1 VSGYQVVL
9 LPGDGIGPE
18 VARAA
23 CRVIEAV
30 GVSIDWEQLP
40 VGSAALEKYG
50 EVLPR
55 AVTDAARS
63 TGLVLKGP
71 VTTPVGGGFK
81 SVNVSLR
88 QELDLF
94 ANLRPI
100 RSLPG
105 VKSRYQEVDLVV
117 IRENTEGLYIAE
129 EIQESPDSISALKRV
144 TRSAS
149 QRIAEFAFDF
159 AASNHRKKVTI
170 VHKANI
176 LKESDGLFLR
186 TAQEVASKYPA
197 VACGDRIVDALA
209 MDLVVD
215 PARHDV
221 LLCPNLYGDVISD
234 LAAGLI
240 GGLGLVPG
248 ANIGSQVAIYEAVH
262 GSAPDIAGQGIAN
275 PTALI
280 LAGEMLLR
288 RLGERTAADR
298 IRQAL
303 EKLYQEGIIL
313 TPDLGGK
320 ASTWE
325 FTEALIEKIIT
336 SLS

>member
-1 VSGYQVVL
+1 MSGYQVVL

-23 CRVIEAV
+23 CRVIEAA

-40 VGSAALEKYG
+40 VGISALEKYG
-50 EVLPR
+50 EALPQAVL
-55 AVTDAARS
+55 DAARN
-63 TGLVLKGP
+63 TGLLLKGP
-71 VTTPVGGGFK
+71 VTTPVGSGFK

-88 QELDLF
+88 QELGLY

-100 RSLPG
+100 HSLPG
-105 VKSRYQEVDLVV
+105 VKSRYQDVDLVV

-129 EIQESPDSISALKRV
+129 EIQESPDSIAALKRV

-159 AASNHRKKVTI
+159 AGSHQRKKVTI

-186 TAQEVASKYPA
+186 TAQEVASRYPA
-197 VACGDRIVDALA
+197 IACGDRIVDALA
-209 MDLVVD
+209 MDLVLD

-248 ANIGSQVAIYEAVH
+248 ANIGEGAAIYEAVH
-262 GSAPDIAGQGIAN
+262 GSAPDIAGKGIAN

-288 RLGERTAADR
+288 RLGEGAAADR
-298 IRQAL
+298 IRQAI
-303 EKLYQEGIIL
+303 EGHYQAGSIL
-313 TPDLGGK
+313 TPDQGGT
-320 ASTWE
+320 ASTRE
-325 FTEALIEKIIT
+325 FTEALIKKIIA
-336 SLS
+336 

>member
-1 VSGYQVVL
+1 VSRPEVVL

-18 VARAA
+18 VSRSA
-23 CRVIEAV
+23 CQVIEAA
-30 GVSIDWEQLP
+30 GVLINWIELP
-40 VGSAALEKYG
+40 AGIEALDRYG
-50 EVLPR
+50 EALPEEVIEAIR
-55 AVTDAARS
+55 Q

-71 VTTPVGGGFK
+71 VTTPVGSGFK

-88 QELDLF
+88 QKLDLF

-100 RSLPG
+100 QSLPG
-105 VKSRYQEVDLVV
+105 VKARYQEVDLVV

-129 EIQESPDSISALKRV
+129 EIEESPDSISALKRV

-149 QRIAEFAFDF
+149 QRIAEFACDYIT
-159 AASNHRKKVTI
+159 ANQREKLTI

-176 LKESDGLFLR
+176 LKKSDGVFLD
-186 TAQEVASKYPA
+186 TAQQVAARYPRIQ
-197 VACGDRIVDALA
+197 CGDRIVDALA
-209 MDLVVD
+209 LDLVID
-215 PARHDV
+215 PGRHDV
-221 LLCPNLYGDVISD
+221 LLCPNLYGDIISD

-248 ANIGSQVAIYEAVH
+248 ANIGLHTAVFEAVH

-288 RLGERTAADR
+288 RLGELAAADR

-303 EKLYQEGIIL
+303 VQLYRTGSVL
-313 TPDLGGK
+313 TPDLGGN
-320 ASTWE
+320 ASTRE
-325 FTEALIEKIIT
+325 FSEALIKQIIA
-336 SLS
+336 

>member
-1 VSGYQVVL
+1 LSGYEVVL

-18 VARAA
+18 VSRSA
-23 CRVIEAV
+23 CQVIEAA
-30 GVSIDWEQLP
+30 GISISWNQLP
-40 VGSAALEKYG
+40 VGIEAFELYG
-50 EVLPR
+50 EALPT
-55 AVTDAARS
+55 AVIEAARQTS
-63 TGLVLKGP
+63 LVLKGP

-81 SVNVSLR
+81 SVNVTLR

-100 RSLPG
+100 QTLPG
-105 VKSRYQEVDLVV
+105 IETRYKEVDLVV

-129 EIQESPDSISALKRV
+129 EIQESPDSIVALKRV
-144 TRSAS
+144 TRAAS
-149 QRIAEFAFDF
+149 QRISEFAFEY
-159 AASNHRKKVTI
+159 AAANQRRKVTI

-186 TAQEVASKYPA
+186 TARDLAGRYPA
-197 VACGDRIVDALA
+197 VECADRIVDALA
-209 MDLVVD
+209 MDLVID
-215 PARHDV
+215 PGRHDV

-248 ANIGSQVAIYEAVH
+248 ANIGLQAAVFEAVH

-288 RLGERTAADR
+288 RLGEAAAADR
-298 IRQAL
+298 IRRGLLQHYQA
-303 EKLYQEGIIL
+303 GSVL

-320 ASTWE
+320 ASTRE
-325 FTEALIEKIIT
+325 FTEALINRIIA
-336 SLS
+336 